1 MVLADVLGR
10 RHLLHPRFLLGPK
23 GLCSDTAVPPLFCA
37 LHPASGCHIVV
48 LCLHGGSIAWPR
60 RVQALVVLTQLQP
73 HQVVRSAA
81 EALHA
86 ASVLNARSGCSA
98 VTCAAQ
104 LHVVVCSKLVLQSN
118 LCKRAVEGD
127 TCCRDGRQQSSL
139 STPFIAPGTQAVL
152 CPGLE
157 ICMHPL
163 PLHWCFVLCS
173 NNTPC
178 IVSVPAYIAHRC
190 LAAGPE
196 VSGLCVSVCCRMR
209 MVDRLPM
216 VAASVRGG
224 IGAGSSVG
232 LVACM
237 PYGS

>member
-1 MVLADVLGR
+1 MVLGNVLGR

-98 VTCAAQ
+98 VTRAVQ
-104 LHVVVCSKLVLQSN
+104 LHVVLCSKLVLQSN

-127 TCCRDGRQQSSL
+127 NCCKDSRQQFSL
-139 STPFIAPGTQAVL
+139 STPFIALSFAQVL
-152 CPGLE
+152 RFACT
-157 ICMHPL
+157 
-163 PLHWCFVLCS
+163 LC
-173 NNTPC
+173 
-178 IVSVPAYIAHRC
+178 RC
-190 LAAGPE
+190 TG
-196 VSGLCVSVCCRMR
+196 
-209 MVDRLPM
+209 
-216 VAASVRGG
+216 AS
-224 IGAGSSVG
+224 
-232 LVACM
+232 
-237 PYGS
+237 